1 MGRSV
6 FVVAGVVLLLAA
18 GTAGAAVPP
27 KLPTGFGG
35 LAIRPPRILI
45 SGDGSALLGGF
56 TGHKTASRSNTRWG
70 RLHWTK
76 WLPGRAAATGAAWI
90 DNGVPDEAHGTYHA
104 YTAAVLAFRPRNG
117 VFTRI
122 RIAYIRPC
130 VCGNGAVVETLK
142 AAHHPA
148 WAYGPA
154 YWDWLG

>member
-1 MGRSV
+1 MGCRALLGAIV
-6 FVVAGVVLLLAA
+6 AFVLAVRTATSAGL
-18 GTAGAAVPP
+18 P

-35 LAIRPPRILI
+35 LAIRPTRILI

-56 TGHKTASRSNTRWG
+56 TGRNTASRSNAHGG

-76 WLPGRAAATGAAWI
+76 WLPGCAYATGAAWI
-90 DNGVPDEAHGTYHA
+90 DNGIPDEAHGTYHA
-104 YTAAVLAFRPRNG
+104 YTAGVLAFRPRNG

-122 RIAYIRPC
+122 RVVYIRPC
-130 VCGNGAVVETLK
+130 TCGDGAFVEMLK
-142 AAHHPA
+142 ATHHPA